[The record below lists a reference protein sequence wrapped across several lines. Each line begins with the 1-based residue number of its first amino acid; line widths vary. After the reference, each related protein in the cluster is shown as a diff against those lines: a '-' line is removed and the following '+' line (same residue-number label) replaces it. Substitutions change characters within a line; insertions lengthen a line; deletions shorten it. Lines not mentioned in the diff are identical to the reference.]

1 MSVTHIR
8 NPIEWSGATLVQM
21 GRSLGTAL
29 NALQGEQVHARVAA
43 PAIRKIAVSDLFV
56 ALRKG
61 YADFAAYR
69 SDVVV
74 LCLVY
79 VVAGLVIASLT
90 LGQGLLPMLFPLAS
104 GFAILGPLFG
114 VGLYEM
120 SKRREQGTKA
130 SWTNAFA
137 VTGEEGFTAIVIL
150 GALLITIFLVWLAAA
165 YFIFRLTMNPT
176 TAQSAPRFFTAV
188 FTTPSGYALMI
199 IGCGVGFL
207 FALLALCLGIISF
220 PMLLD
225 NGRIGLE
232 NALAASFRAVARN
245 PVPLAL
251 WGLIVAGLL
260 LLGTLPFFLGLVVV
274 LPVLGHGTWHLYRR
288 LTG

>member
-8 NPIEWSGATLVQM
+8 NPIEWSGAALVKV
-21 GRSLGTAL
+21 GRNFGTAL
-29 NALQGEQVHARVAA
+29 NALQGEQVHAHIAA
-43 PAIRKIAVSDLFV
+43 PAIRKITISDLFI

-61 YADFAAYR
+61 GEDFAAYR
-69 SDVVV
+69 SDVMV

-79 VVAGLVIASLT
+79 VVAGLVIARLT
-90 LGQGLLPMLFPLAS
+90 LGHGLLPMLFPLAS

-120 SKRREQGTKA
+120 SKQRERGAAQ

-137 VTGEEGFTAIVIL
+137 VTGEEGFAAIVIL
-150 GALLITIFLVWLAAA
+150 GALLVFEFLVWLAVA
-165 YFIFRLTMNPT
+165 YFIFRLTMNPAMADS
-176 TAQSAPRFFTAV
+176 AQRFVTAV
-188 FTTPSGYALMI
+188 FTTSGGYALI
-199 IGCGVGFL
+199 GIGCGVGFV
-207 FALLALCLGIISF
+207 FALLALCLGIVSF
-220 PMLLD
+220 PMLID

-232 NALAASFRAVARN
+232 NALVASFRAVARN

-251 WGLIVAGLL
+251 WGLIVAGSLI
-260 LLGTLPFFLGLVVV
+260 LGTLPFFLGLVVV

>member
-8 NPIEWSGATLVQM
+8 NPIEWSGATLVQV
-21 GRSLGTAL
+21 GRSFGTAL
-29 NALQGEQVHARVAA
+29 KALQGEQVHAHAQA
-43 PAIRKIAVSDLFV
+43 PVIHKITISDLFV

-61 YADFAAYR
+61 YADFTAYR

-79 VVAGLVIASLT
+79 VVAGLVIARLA
-90 LGQGLLPMLFPLAS
+90 LGHGLLPMLFPLAS

-120 SKRREQGTKA
+120 SKRREQGTKV

-137 VTGEEGFTAIVIL
+137 VTGEDGFTAIVIL
-150 GALLITIFLVWLAAA
+150 GALLIFEFLAWLAAA
-165 YFIFRLTMNPT
+165 YLIFRLTMSPA
-176 TAQSAPRFFTAV
+176 TAENAPRFFTAV
-188 FTTPSGYALMI
+188 FTTPSGHALMV

-207 FALLALCLGIISF
+207 FALLALCLGIVSF

-225 NGRIGLE
+225 NGRIGLG

-251 WGLIVAGLL
+251 WGLTVAALL
-260 LLGTLPFFLGLVVV
+260 LLGTLPFFLGLVIV

>member
-8 NPIEWSGATLVQM
+8 NPIEWSGATLAQM
-21 GRSLGTAL
+21 GRGVSTAL
-29 NALQGEQVHARVAA
+29 NALQSEQVHAHVAA
-43 PAIRKIAVSDLFV
+43 PPIRKITVSDLFV

-79 VVAGLVIASLT
+79 VVAGLVIARLT
-90 LGQGLLPMLFPLAS
+90 LGRGLLPLLFPLAS

-120 SKRREQGTKA
+120 SKRREQGTRV

-137 VTGEEGFTAIVIL
+137 VTGEEGFTAIVML
-150 GALLITIFLVWLAAA
+150 GALLIFEFLVWLAAA
-165 YFIFRLTMNPT
+165 YLIFRLTMSPA
-176 TAQSAPRFFTAV
+176 TAASAPRFLTAV
-188 FTTPSGYALMI
+188 FTTPGGYALI
-199 IGCGVGFL
+199 AIGCGVGFL
-207 FALLALCLGIISF
+207 FALLALCLGIVSF

-225 NGRIGLE
+225 NGRIGLG

-245 PVPLAL
+245 PVALAL
-251 WGLIVAGLL
+251 WGLIVAALL
-260 LLGTLPFFLGLVVV
+260 ILGTVPFFLGLVIV
-274 LPVLGHGTWHLYRR
+274 LPLLGHATWHLYRR

>member
-1 MSVTHIR
+1 MTVTHIR
-8 NPIEWSGATLVQM
+8 NPIEWSGAALVQA
-21 GRSLGTAL
+21 GRNLGTAL
-29 NALQGEQVHARVAA
+29 NSLQGERVHAHDPA
-43 PAIRKIAVSDLFV
+43 PAIRRITVADLLI

-61 YADFAAYR
+61 YEDFTAYR
-69 SDVVV
+69 SDVAV

-79 VVAGLVIASLT
+79 VVAGLVIARLT
-90 LGQGLLPMLFPLAS
+90 LGHGLLPMLFPLAS

-120 SKRREQGTKA
+120 SKRRERGDEV

-150 GALLITIFLVWLAAA
+150 GALVIFEFLVWLAAA
-165 YFIFRLTMNPT
+165 YLIYRATMGPAMADNAGRFI
-176 TAQSAPRFFTAV
+176 ASV
-188 FTTPSGYALMI
+188 FTTSAGYALI
-199 IGCGVGFL
+199 GIGCGVGFL
-207 FALLALCLGIISF
+207 FALLALCLGIVSF

-245 PVPLAL
+245 PLPMAL
-251 WGLIVAGLL
+251 WGLIVAASLI
-260 LLGTLPFFLGLVVV
+260 LGTLPFFLGLIVV